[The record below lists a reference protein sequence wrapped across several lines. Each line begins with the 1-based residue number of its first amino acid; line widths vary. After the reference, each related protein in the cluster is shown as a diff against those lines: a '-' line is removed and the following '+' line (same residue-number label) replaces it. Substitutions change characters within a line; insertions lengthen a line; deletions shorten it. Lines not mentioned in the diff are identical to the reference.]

1 MLNLFL
7 YFKIL
12 PTFGTFLEDRPGSLQ
27 VENAY
32 LQGRIA
38 ELDRQLRQMTNE
50 LRDFEDDHFRLQ
62 ATYDIVA
69 QENDD
74 LRAEIGRLR
83 LASQSSQSS
92 LTRLEEES
100 EERPQRKGK
109 GRMIDTGEASE
120 VC

>member
-1 MLNLFL
+1 
-7 YFKIL
+7 
-12 PTFGTFLEDRPGSLQ
+12 

-38 ELDRQLRQMTNE
+38 ELDRQLRQMTNK
-50 LRDFEDDHFRLQ
+50 LRDFEDDHYRLQ

-92 LTRLEEES
+92 LTDLKKKVKNVLHE
-100 EERPQRKGK
+100 KGK
-109 GRMIDTGEASE
+109 EE
-120 VC
+120 